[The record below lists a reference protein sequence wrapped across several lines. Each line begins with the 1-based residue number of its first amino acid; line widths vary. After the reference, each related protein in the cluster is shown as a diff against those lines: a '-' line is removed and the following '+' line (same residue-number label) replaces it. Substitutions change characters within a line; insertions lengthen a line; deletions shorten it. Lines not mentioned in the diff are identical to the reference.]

1 MEDIDKLMSD
11 FPQFNYQYERMPEG
25 IDGLN
30 IGNEI
35 IINSQISEEEQ
46 LQWLYEEIGH
56 ALTSEGNITNYGDRN
71 NMRQEH
77 EARMWGM
84 KHHISFDSLADI
96 PADEYENDYEAA
108 RDLGVQVDYLHTV
121 GFMYGFRYKSID

>member
-11 FPQFNYQYERMPEG
+11 YPQFDYQYEQMPEG
-25 IDGLN
+25 IEGLN

-35 IINSQISEEEQ
+35 IINSQISKEEQ

-56 ALTSEGNITNYGDRN
+56 ALISEGDITDYGNRN
-71 NMRQEH
+71 NMHQEH
-77 EARMWGM
+77 EARIWGM
-84 KHHISFDSLADI
+84 KHHIPFERLADI
-96 PADEYENDYEAA
+96 PEDEYENDYEAA

-121 GFMYGFRYKSID
+121 GLMYGFRYKSID